1 MPDIYIDKD
10 SKKPQTPA
18 KKQAALNQ
26 EANKKEKEVKPKKI
40 VSTKNQEIPEG
51 ENNET
56 PPEEMEKTQ
65 LLHNLG
71 IKSHGG
77 QVHAFSSYF
86 ENPSKIKFTNK
97 LNEEIMVLFL
107 RRHFVTNTPW
117 ILKAF
122 AMALVPVI
130 FEFLGAFGLYS
141 TDFVNIAG
149 KFIVY
154 FFYYF
159 FIFSGY
165 VLVNYMTWFYNI
177 SLVTNIRVVDIDF
190 SDIVFENVAATK
202 ISQLEDVN
210 YKQVGIFRSIFDF
223 GDVFVQTAGASRNF
237 EFLAVPHP
245 ENVIRIINSLLGRK

>member
-1 MPDIYIDKD
+1 MPDIFIDKD
-10 SKKPQTPA
+10 TEENQEETAEKQADRPKESSKHTSHA
-18 KKQAALNQ
+18 KK
-26 EANKKEKEVKPKKI
+26 ETSKSKDSI
-40 VSTKNQEIPEG
+40 
-51 ENNET
+51 ENNEINT
-56 PPEEMEKTQ
+56 LPEDMDESV

-71 IKSHGG
+71 IKKHGG

-97 LNEEIMVLFL
+97 LHEEIMVLFL
-107 RRHFVTNTPW
+107 RKHFATNTPW
-117 ILKAF
+117 ILKAI
-122 AMALVPVI
+122 AMALIPVL
-130 FEFLGAFGLYS
+130 FELLASFGFYS
-141 TDFVNIAG
+141 TGFISISG

-165 VLVNYMTWFYNI
+165 IFVNYMTWFYNI

-190 SDIVFENVAATK
+190 SDVVFENVAATK

-210 YKQVGIFRSIFDF
+210 YKQIGILRSIFDF
-223 GDVFVQTAGASRNF
+223 GDVFVQTAGAARNF

-245 ENVIRIINSLLGRK
+245 ENVIRIINSLLGRR